1 MNYRVLVDGKLEEFK
16 ALAPEYTFSQ
26 TILAI
31 LKSMEGFKD
40 FKKTDLLSMTDE
52 DFYTAAENAL
62 KKETVKFKKYQ

>member
-1 MNYRVLVDGKLEEFK
+1 
-16 ALAPEYTFSQ
+16 
-26 TILAI
+26 
-31 LKSMEGFKD
+31 MEGFKD